1 MTFFLIILLYHNNGD
16 NMKGMN
22 LKKKKDYKKIKL
34 ILVIVLFILTTCFT
48 FNYLNKNIY
57 KYNTKE
63 YIDFYTKVSFDTKS
77 NINLVLDKVFDIYD
91 KLTETGDF
99 RYE

>member
-1 MTFFLIILLYHNNGD
+1 MTFFLIISIYHNIGD

-34 ILVIVLFILTTCFT
+34 IIVIVLFIVTTCFT
-48 FNYLNKNIY
+48 FNHLNKNIY

-63 YIDFYTKVSFDTKS
+63 YINFYTNLSFSTKS
-77 NINLVLDKVFDIYD
+77 NINLILDKVFNIYD

-99 RYE
+99 KYE